1 MADLAMLAV
10 LAAYVVF
17 ILLDFIK
24 PARKYEAVKGW
35 RWVGLAA
42 TLVLIPLSVVLGA
55 LVAEALAGWTLLDSS
70 GLGTLGGAAV
80 GFLVSTFL
88 AYWAHRSFHRVDF
101 LWRWVHQMHH
111 SAERV
116 DIFGA
121 FYFHPNE
128 LAIGAVLSTVT
139 TALLGLTPE
148 AAGVLGAVTMFNA
161 CFQHANV
168 KTPRLLG
175 YLVQRPESHG
185 VHHQRG
191 VHANNY
197 SDFPL
202 WDALFG
208 TFQNPAEHAAPGGFY
223 LGSSYRILDM
233 LLGRDVAVPAQSH
246 QKYIRPPAS
255 GVASSAVLNASRTS
269 GASAVSHS

>member
-1 MADLAMLAV
+1 MADLAMVLV

-17 ILLDFIK
+17 ILLDLFK
-24 PARKYEAVKGW
+24 PARKYEAVQGW
-35 RWVGLAA
+35 RWVGLGA
-42 TLVLIPLSVVLGA
+42 TLVLVPLNVALSA

-80 GFLVSTFL
+80 GFFTSTFL
-88 AYWAHRSFHRVDF
+88 AYWMHRSFHRFDF
-101 LWRWVHQMHH
+101 LWRWVHQLHH

-116 DIFGA
+116 DVFGA

-128 LAIGAVLSTVT
+128 IAVSAVLSTAT

-148 AAGVLGAVTMFNA
+148 AAGVLGAVTLFNA
-161 CFQHANV
+161 YFQHANV

-175 YLVQRPESHG
+175 YFLQRPESHG

-191 VHANNY
+191 VHASNY

-208 TFQNPAEHAAPGGFY
+208 TFQNPAQHEAPGGFY
-223 LGSSYRILDM
+223 LGSSYRILDL
-233 LLGRDVAVPAQSH
+233 LLGRDVARPAKESGPGP
-246 QKYIRPPAS
+246 RP
-255 GVASSAVLNASRTS
+255 GLASRP
-269 GASAVSHS
+269 V